1 MNSDQIGL
9 ILSLSTMVVAVI
21 TMAIRSV
28 LKSDCT
34 SVKCG
39 CFECHRNA
47 NPEVAESVEV

>member
-1 MNSDQIGL
+1 MTPDQIGL

-21 TMAIRSV
+21 TMAIKSV

-47 NPEVAESVEV
+47 NPEVAEEIDV